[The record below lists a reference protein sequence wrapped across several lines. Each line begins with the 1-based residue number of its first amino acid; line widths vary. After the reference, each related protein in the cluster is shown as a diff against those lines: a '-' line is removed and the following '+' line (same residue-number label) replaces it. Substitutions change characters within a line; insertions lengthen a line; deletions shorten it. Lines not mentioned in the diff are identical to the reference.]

1 MQSSP
6 GTMIPQR
13 RRCATSTSLAITSSG
28 CLTRRSPDVRVK
40 TSATGSPEN
49 DETPDQVDRD
59 REIERTPALGSR
71 LNEQFANRVCSR
83 LQNGIRKH
91 VLAMFSEMG
100 VNVDET

>member
-6 GTMIPQR
+6 ATMIPRR
-13 RRCATSTSLAITSSG
+13 RRCATSTSLAITSFG

-59 REIERTPALGSR
+59 REIERTPPASRARHSPRNPDRNVLVLNKTAAALNLGVR
-71 LNEQFANRVCSR
+71 TRVKPP
-83 LQNGIRKH
+83 G
-91 VLAMFSEMG
+91 
-100 VNVDET
+100 